1 MHKGGET
8 TLKIIIA
15 PDSFKGS
22 MDAIDVAKSIEKG
35 VKRVLPR
42 CETLLLPVGDG
53 GEGTLEVLIKAT
65 GGEIRTCHVKGP
77 RGDMVEAKYGI
88 LGNRNTCVIEMSTAS
103 GLNLTTPGSREIL
116 KASSYGT
123 GELILNALNDGLRD
137 FIITLGGS
145 ATNDGGLG
153 MLSAL
158 GLKAV
163 DSFGNELKSGG
174 GDLSKIVSIDNT
186 TFDKRIHECNFII
199 ASDVQNPFIGSN
211 GATRVFGPQKEA
223 KEEEIERLEK
233 GMKNWADVIYEH
245 TDTKIH
251 EVAGAGAAG
260 GLGGALH
267 AFFPSEIKSGI
278 DFIIDIINLEEH
290 LQGADLVITGEGRV
304 DNQTFFGKTPLG
316 VAKKANKENVP
327 TIIIAGSVG
336 EGIESL
342 GKYGVIGVY
351 SIINEP
357 MTLIQAIRNT
367 SKLLENIA
375 YQITYSLF
383 YESSDAY
390 LKYNQY

>member
-1 MHKGGET
+1 M
-8 TLKIIIA
+8 KIIIA

-22 MDAIDVAKSIEKG
+22 MSAVDVAKSIEKG
-35 VKRVLPR
+35 VKRVLPK

-65 GGEIRTCHVKGP
+65 DGEIRTCRVKDPTGNIV
-77 RGDMVEAKYGI
+77 DANYGV
-88 LGNRNTCVIEMSTAS
+88 LGNGKTCVIEMSTAS
-103 GLNLTTPGSREIL
+103 GLNLTTPGKREIL
-116 KASSYGT
+116 KSSSYGT

-158 GLKAV
+158 GLKAL
-163 DSFGNELKSGG
+163 DSSGNKLKSGG
-174 GDLSKIVSIDNT
+174 GDLSEIVSIDNT
-186 TFDKRIHECNFII
+186 TFDNRIHECNFII

-211 GATRVFGPQKEA
+211 GATKVFGPQKEA
-223 KEEEIERLEK
+223 NEEEIERLEK
-233 GMKNWADVIYEH
+233 GMKNWADVIDKH
-245 TDTKIH
+245 TDIKIH
-251 EVAGAGAAG
+251 QVAGAGAAG

-278 DFIIDIINLEEH
+278 DLIIDIINLDEH
-290 LQGADLVITGEGRV
+290 LQGANLVITGEGRV
-304 DNQTFFGKTPLG
+304 DKQTLFGKTPLG
-316 VAKKANKENVP
+316 VAKRANEKNVP

-336 EGIESL
+336 EDIESL
-342 GKYGVIGVY
+342 NEYGVIGVY

-357 MTLIQAIRNT
+357 MNLSQAISNAN
-367 SKLLENIA
+367 KLLENIS

-383 YESSDAY
+383 YERSKA
-390 LKYNQY
+390 